1 MTSEDIAE
9 HRTYAHAHGC
19 AAAVL
24 EQPAGQAAGPALV
37 KIVGPDPIC
46 LSFTTEHGQRDAIV
60 EAEDWKWLTD
70 LAAEPG
76 GAKTSAALQDHADGT
91 ESTVPITVAPRADR
105 PEEQTLTIGTTVLR
119 LPAGEWKHL
128 LAHQGT
134 YAD

>member
-24 EQPAGQAAGPALV
+24 EQPVGQAAGPALV

-46 LSFTTEHGQRDAIV
+46 LSFTTEQGQRDAIV
-60 EAEDWKWLTD
+60 EADDWKWLTE

-76 GAKTSAALQDHADGT
+76 GAKTHAALQDHADGT
-91 ESTVPITVAPRADR
+91 ESSVPITVAPRVDR
-105 PEEQTLTIGTTVLR
+105 PQEQTLTIGTTILR

>member
-9 HRTYAHAHGC
+9 HRTFAHANGC

-46 LSFTTEHGQRDAIV
+46 LSFTTEQGQRDAIV
-60 EAEDWKWLTD
+60 EKDDWKWLTD

-76 GAKTSAALQDHADGT
+76 GAKTNAALQDPADGT
-91 ESTVPITVAPRADR
+91 ESTVPITVAPRAATD
-105 PEEQTLTIGTTVLR
+105 EQTLTIGTTVLR